1 VIVLLI
7 QSHIGL
13 IKVRNKQVR
22 PVDITLLQRQLRA
35 IVGGIGRD
43 FDLIH
48 LRLARLP
55 EVRILDQIDQLRG
68 E

>member
-1 VIVLLI
+1 MIVLLI

-13 IKVRNKQVR
+13 IKVRYKQVR
-22 PVDITLLQRQLRA
+22 PVDLTLLQRQLRA

-43 FDLIH
+43 LDLVH

-55 EVRILDQIDQLRG
+55 VLRILDQVD
-68 E
+68 